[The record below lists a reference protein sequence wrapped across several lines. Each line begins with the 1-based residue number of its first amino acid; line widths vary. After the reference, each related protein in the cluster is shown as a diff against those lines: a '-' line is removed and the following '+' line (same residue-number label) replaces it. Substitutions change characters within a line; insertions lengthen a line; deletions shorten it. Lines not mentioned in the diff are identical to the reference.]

1 MVLGALFRGI
11 GLGGTAA
18 TRLPSAISQGVRGAG
33 LDKIPGYL
41 TKTFGGSSIAQRAL
55 IGGGFFGAAAAT
67 ESYYDAVEERLSSYY
82 GKTEYTRK
90 YKEGLDATSTGI
102 ETLFNIQGVFALLG
116 RDIISKGIGTA
127 RYRLAPRQA
136 RMFSETSSFNVARD
150 AAGAGQVVKRSGFS
164 PKVQHRDV
172 VVSKGSYYTS
182 GYGPRDPRRIP
193 YARGTYQPYPG
204 STVPPPMNLPAFA
217 KEAQKGRVITSTAA
231 MPVVDARI
239 AGKSVTA
246 QTTNYTT
253 DQNLLHRLFGKIDPK
268 FNYLG
273 NRPRLKMGSYAFL
286 GLTAANVA
294 GIDTVISP
302 ATASITGALF
312 ELSGGFG
319 RFSKRAAGIKGDPAR
334 AREFFGRATG
344 VTAKQQGRFVASRL
358 GMTAGVIG
366 AGAGLGAAFGSNN
379 QNRFVEGNITS
390 FKRHNES
397 GVRRMNF
404 STAGLVQAL
413 HRTNS
418 NF

>member
-18 TRLPSAISQGVRGAG
+18 ARLPGAISQGVRGAG

-82 GKTEYTRK
+82 GKTEYRRK

-102 ETLFNIQGVFALLG
+102 ETLFNVQGVFALLG

-150 AAGAGQVVKRSGFS
+150 AAGAGQVVTRSGI
-164 PKVQHRDV
+164 QRHRDV
-172 VVSKGSYYTS
+172 IASKGPYTTS

-193 YARGTYQPYPG
+193 SERGTYQPYPG
-204 STVPPPMNLPAFA
+204 AERAPMNLPTFA
-217 KEAQKGRVITSTAA
+217 REAQKGRVITSTTG

-366 AGAGLGAAFGSNN
+366 AGAGLGAAFGGNN